1 MNSNPFELI
10 GDVLVNLDKVTHI
23 KPHGTSTVIVC
34 FDNKAEVGAYGAV
47 AAIATQLENRR
58 RSTSKAVMA
67 GSITPAA
74 GPSFSDGRQG

>member
-47 AAIATQLENRR
+47 AAIATQLENRNQR
-58 RSTSKAVMA
+58 LKSPLKVAIA
-67 GSITPAA
+67 PAA